1 MHKTLIASIL
11 LLVSYTT
18 SLSQQLEFVRVP
30 MSGYTIYR
38 GDDRLKMRELVVH
51 MKSNPEAYQLI
62 LSSKKLNVIGGL
74 VGSVG
79 GFVTGFHLGGVASG
93 GKLNWN
99 TLGAGLGIMAVSV
112 PLSIVAGKK
121 AEQAVVVWNNGF
133 QSNSSSRYQP
143 SYYLIGNQQ
152 GFGLGIRF

>member
-79 GFVTGFHLGGVASG
+79 GFVTGYHLGGVASG

>member
-18 SLSQQLEFVRVP
+18 SFSQQLEFVRVP

-121 AEQAVVVWNNGF
+121 AEQAVTIWNDGYQSRLPAQQKPSFHMVGNGH
-133 QSNSSSRYQP
+133 
-143 SYYLIGNQQ
+143 

>member
-18 SLSQQLEFVRVP
+18 SFSQQLEFVRVP

-38 GDDRLKMRELVVH
+38 GDDRLKMRELVAH
-51 MKSNPEAYQLI
+51 MESNSEAYQLI

-121 AEQAVVVWNNGF
+121 AEQAVTIWNNGF